1 MLKEIIKFIA
11 YLLLGVVILAA
22 VTALMEW
29 GMERQESYEC
39 QKWVLE
45 ASQYQEKGYFI
56 AEWQKEQCQARGI
69 PIDNVPV
76 VK

>member
-1 MLKEIIKFIA
+1 MNAIIKFIG

-29 GMERQESYEC
+29 GMKRQETYEC

-45 ASQYQEKGYFI
+45 ASQYQDKGYYL
-56 AEWQKEQCQARGI
+56 ANWQIEQCKARKIDVSNI
-69 PIDNVPV
+69 PTE
-76 VK
+76 